1 MSGSAVLA
9 LDLTSNTLKNLSCD
23 ASGNLIVNSS
33 GSGGGG
39 GDASAAN
46 QLTIISNQ
54 TNGSQNTNVVNT
66 VNNKLEDISSSL
78 EYNNSGVT
86 RAVCVGMRAR
96 TNISDASSGVM
107 IQADSLG
114 RQNVNVLGNTESD
127 GSGTPEFLHTDGNG
141 NLNTQ
146 VINTL
151 SVNGYRSSINSGA
164 TNQHALVNTAGYQYN
179 KIYGNNSG
187 SDVQLK
193 CDANGVLETS
203 GGGGGSVSQNTYSNA
218 TLSVLA
224 PTAPATTKITTTST
238 FDLQNIDSINSITIY
253 STSSNY
259 FDVSNAAIEYSYD
272 NTNFFTNISSSSL
285 SFSPALDIN
294 GVQRTDNGIPS
305 GDPGAGNLVY
315 VASMFPDVDK
325 ARYMRV
331 AFLHNNNAG
340 SNVDVVPIIVLNGK

>member
-1 MSGSAVLA
+1 MSGSAILG

-33 GSGGGG
+33 GGGGGG
-39 GDASAAN
+39 GDATAAN

-54 TNGSQNTNVVNT
+54 TNQSQVVKILGS
-66 VNNKLEDISSSL
+66 EDGTT
-78 EYNNSGVT
+78 SGTQKQV
-86 RAVCVGMRAR
+86 RL
-96 TNISDASSGVM
+96 DSSG
-107 IQADSLG
+107 
-114 RQNVNVLGNTESD
+114 RQICSVLGNTESD

-151 SVNGYRSSINSGA
+151 SVNGYRTNISSGA
-164 TNQHALVNTAGYQYN
+164 TNQHALVNAAGYQYN
-179 KIYGNNSG
+179 KIYGNNGG

-193 CDANGVLETS
+193 VDANGVLETS
-203 GGGGGSVSQNTYSNA
+203 GGGGSVSQNTYSNA
-218 TLSVLA
+218 TLSVVA
-224 PTAPATTKITTTST
+224 PTAPATTKITTTTT

-253 STSSNY
+253 TTSATY
-259 FDVSNAAIEYSYD
+259 FDVNKAAVEYSYD
-272 NTNFFTNISSSSL
+272 NTNFFTNISSSNIT
-285 SFSPALDIN
+285 FNAALDIN
-294 GVQRTDNGIPS
+294 GVQRTDNGIPA

-315 VASMFPDVDK
+315 VASMFPDIDRG
-325 ARYMRV
+325 RYMRV